1 MRNKYFTEAERYQL
15 EALLKSK
22 TPKTE
27 IAKILDKSRTTIYN
41 EIKRGTVEF
50 MDSELRHY
58 FAYDAEYAQNDYIQS
73 VTNKGRALKIGN
85 DMEFVHYVE
94 EKINKDKYSPYAVL
108 ESIKQEDREFRTDI
122 CLSTLYNYLRSGMFL
137 NISYKTKRSKEY
149 KRKVSLKNPTA
160 LSIEKRPED
169 VKTREKFGHWELDT
183 VVSGRGGKGCLM
195 VLTERKTRNEIIRK
209 IPDKSAMSVV
219 RAITSIEKE
228 MGTETFKETFKTI
241 SCDNGTEFSDTTGI
255 ETSIDNTRR
264 TTVYYCHPYC
274 AFERGSNE
282 NQNRMIRRFIPKGS
296 DISQYTDE
304 YIAYVQNW
312 INSYPRRLFNGL
324 SSLQM
329 LQKCV

>member
-1 MRNKYFTEAERYQL
+1 
-15 EALLKSK
+15 
-22 TPKTE
+22 
-27 IAKILDKSRTTIYN
+27 
-41 EIKRGTVEF
+41 
-50 MDSELRHY
+50 
-58 FAYDAEYAQNDYIQS
+58 
-73 VTNKGRALKIGN
+73 
-85 DMEFVHYVE
+85 
-94 EKINKDKYSPYAVL
+94 
-108 ESIKQEDREFRTDI
+108 
-122 CLSTLYNYLRSGMFL
+122 
-137 NISYKTKRSKEY
+137 
-149 KRKVSLKNPTA
+149 
-160 LSIEKRPED
+160 
-169 VKTREKFGHWELDT
+169 
-183 VVSGRGGKGCLM
+183 
-195 VLTERKTRNEIIRK
+195 
-209 IPDKSAMSVV
+209 
-219 RAITSIEKE
+219 